1 MSDIDYLVFDGIA
14 EYNREVYNCLE
25 HQVKQVILSSDEELD
40 IELIDMVKTKRNE
53 KSWKEKELKKL
64 MKEFSLIPNAEN
76 TTKTRQVVL
85 DMIMKIKEM

>member
-1 MSDIDYLVFDGIA
+1 
-14 EYNREVYNCLE
+14 
-25 HQVKQVILSSDEELD
+25 
-40 IELIDMVKTKRNE
+40 MVKTKRNE